1 MGKRS
6 ANMDAFFDAVVSMLG
21 EIQAFIQRREYCTM
35 TVGLERIAEKAR
47 REPTLQFTS
56 LAHHLTVERLW
67 QALQHLDP
75 STAPG
80 LDGVSYH
87 DALETFARWSPDVLA
102 AMHRYG
108 YRPPAVRR
116 VWIPKPGK
124 AAKRPLGVPTVADR
138 VLQRSVAEVLSA
150 IYEQDFLPVSF
161 GGRPGLGAHQALA
174 TLHETI
180 RCKRVN
186 WVLEADLQDFFGS
199 LDHTWMMQFVEHRVG
214 DPRVLRLIERWL
226 KAGVLEAGQVRPS
239 LQGTPQGGAISVL
252 LSNVYLHYV
261 LDLWF
266 EKAIKPRLDGE
277 AYLIRYIDDFIV
289 CFQYRQDAERFQA
302 VLRQRLQKFHLEL
315 EPSKTRLI
323 AFGRFAQ
330 RDAELQGRR
339 KPETLYFLGFTHY
352 CTRNR
357 RGGFMIGR
365 KTEKS
370 RLRRTIQRLQAR
382 MREIRHDRVDDQA
395 RWINQLLQGHYAYF
409 GMAGNWR
416 QLYQVYRV
424 VTRYWRRMLSRRSQK
439 SQVTWQAFQR
449 ILERF
454 PLKRPKLYVPYSAL
468 QEYAIL

>member
-6 ANMDAFFDAVVSMLG
+6 ANVDAFFDAVVSMRW
-21 EIQAFIQRREYCTM
+21 EIQAFIQRREYWTM
-35 TVGLERIAEKAR
+35 TAGLERIAEKAR
-47 REPTLQFTS
+47 REPTLRFTS
-56 LAHHLTVERLW
+56 LAHHVTVERLW
-67 QALQHLDP
+67 QALQHLDA

-80 LDGVSYH
+80 IDGVSYH
-87 DALETFARWSPDVLA
+87 DALETFARWSQDVLT

-124 AAKRPLGVPTVADR
+124 SAKRPLGVPTIADR

-186 WVLEADLQDFFGS
+186 WVLEADLKDFFGS
-199 LDHTWMMQFVEHRVG
+199 LDHAWMMQFVEHRVG

-226 KAGVLEAGQVRPS
+226 KAGVLQEGQIRPS

-277 AYLIRYIDDFIV
+277 AYLIRYIDDFLV

-302 VLRQRLQKFHLEL
+302 VLRQRLQKFHLDL
-315 EPSKTRLI
+315 EPTKTRLI

-339 KPETLYFLGFTHY
+339 KPETLYFLGFTP
-352 CTRNR
+352 
-357 RGGFMIGR
+357 
-365 KTEKS
+365 E
-370 RLRRTIQRLQAR
+370 
-382 MREIRHDRVDDQA
+382 
-395 RWINQLLQGHYAYF
+395 
-409 GMAGNWR
+409 
-416 QLYQVYRV
+416 
-424 VTRYWRRMLSRRSQK
+424 
-439 SQVTWQAFQR
+439 
-449 ILERF
+449 
-454 PLKRPKLYVPYSAL
+454 
-468 QEYAIL
+468 